1 MAKKTEERK
10 YVVTINEAKGT
21 CNSNIFKKMA
31 ERGDITSESVKE
43 HVGDTVKVDGCASCH
58 IETSEKEFD
67 VLYMSTN
74 IGFIH
79 TGSAIFIESFDD
91 YYGDVDT
98 FRISSIKTKNGTA
111 YKAVPVLGGVMPVED
126 DDNTDELPFN

>member
-10 YVVTINEAKGT
+10 YSVTINNAEGT

-43 HVGDTVKVDGCASCH
+43 HVGDTVKVDGYANCH
-58 IETSEKEFD
+58 IETTEKEFD

-79 TGSAIFIESFDD
+79 TGSVVFIESFTD

-98 FRISSIKTKNGTA
+98 FRIASIKTKNGTA
-111 YKAVPVLGGVMPVED
+111 YKAVPMLGGVMPVED